1 MNQLILFLLL
11 LGIIFVVSG
20 FLELYFDSKQTRV
33 EKEYRIVPRD
43 VYDQIAINDISDQF
57 GVMFDANDPRNN
69 TNLI

>member
-20 FLELYFDSKQTRV
+20 FLELYFDSKQIKV
-33 EKEYRIVPRD
+33 EKEYRIIPRN
-43 VYDQIAINDISDQF
+43 VYDQIGVNNLSEQF
-57 GVMFDANDPRNN
+57 DYMFNANDPRNN